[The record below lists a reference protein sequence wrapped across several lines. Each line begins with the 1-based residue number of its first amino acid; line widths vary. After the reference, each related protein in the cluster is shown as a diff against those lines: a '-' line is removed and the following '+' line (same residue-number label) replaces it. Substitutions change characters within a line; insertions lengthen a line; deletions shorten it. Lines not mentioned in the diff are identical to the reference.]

1 MSRGESGIRC
11 HLSCII
17 NRLFALAGPEKFYTP
32 PSFSVP
38 PAPEPMKLARQR
50 PQKLRFSDRIST
62 PNIAVMIR
70 SPNISPIP
78 ATSIRSLDFDSPHLK
93 PNNGGALKRGMGGG
107 SGEIDRLMEASFN
120 TTSFVSPMEKSF
132 RCPLND
138 HLDLKLVLKDYDL
151 AHLVPIFE
159 SKSVGGLV
167 LGILPFWPR

>member
-1 MSRGESGIRC
+1 MSRGEKGVRLNLC
-11 HLSCII
+11 VII
-17 NRLFALAGPEKFYTP
+17 TRWFALAGPEKFYTP

-38 PAPEPMKLARQR
+38 PAPEAMKLARQR
-50 PQKLRFSDRIST
+50 PQKLRFSDRLST

-78 ATSIRSLDFDSPHLK
+78 TTSIRSLDFDSPHLK
-93 PNNGGALKRGMGGG
+93 PNSGGGMKRGVGGG

-120 TTSFVSPMEKSF
+120 TTTFVSPMEKSF

-138 HLDLKLVLKDYDL
+138 HLDLKLILKDYDL

-159 SKSVGGLV
+159 SKSVGELV
-167 LGILPFWPR
+167 LGSDPVSR